1 MSYID
6 THSHLYEE
14 YYPHHFDEVVERAI
28 TAQVTT
34 ILLPCVSSDTLQH
47 LFTAANKYPNNLFPM
62 IGLHPTDVTQNYKK
76 ELSLLEPYLNDEG
89 IIGVGEIG
97 IDLYHDKTYLKEQIE
112 AFEIQLQWA
121 LENDLPLSIHVRDGF
136 QDAISV
142 LKRFSGTP
150 FSGVFHCFSG
160 GIQEAKW
167 VIDNGFLL
175 GISGVI
181 TFKKNKL
188 QDVVKEIGIEHIVL
202 ETDAPFLAPEP
213 YRGKPNESSYIP
225 FIAQKIASLFEIT
238 TDEVMEI
245 TSANAKRI
253 FKKLP

>member
-14 YYPHHFDEVVERAI
+14 YYPHHFDEVVERAN
-28 TAQVTT
+28 AANVTT
-34 ILLPCVSSDTLQH
+34 ILLPCVSSETLQH
-47 LFTAANKYPNNLFPM
+47 LFKAANKYPNNLFPM
-62 IGLHPTDVTQNYKK
+62 IGLHPTDVTQNYRK
-76 ELSLLEPYLNDEG
+76 ELTLLEKYLNDDG
-89 IIGVGEIG
+89 MVAVGEIG
-97 IDLYHDKTYLKEQIE
+97 IDLYHDKTFIKEQHD
-112 AFEIQLQWA
+112 AFEIQLGWA
-121 LENDLPLSIHVRDGF
+121 KELDLPISIHVRDGF
-136 QDAISV
+136 QEAISV
-142 LKRFSGTP
+142 IKKFSGSP

-175 GISGVI
+175 GVSGVI

-188 QDVVKEIGIEHIVL
+188 QDIVKEVGLEHIVL

-238 TDEVMEI
+238 TEEVMEI
-245 TSANAKRI
+245 TTANARRI